1 MQYEGIF
8 ELLQKLDLVIYAI
21 HDVINNLSF
30 LCPFESGKNGKGKNN
45 KNLNISRIKWY
56 FQLK

>member
-21 HDVINNLSF
+21 HDVINNFSF

-45 KNLNISRIKWY
+45 KNLNISSINDISS
-56 FQLK
+56 